1 MSVILAIVALGAIL
15 VISLL
20 AMSRSQGRQISGLAD
35 FESRWQKVDME
46 AFSNLIDPQEQRYL
60 QRNLPAAEFRKLQ
73 RERVTIMWE
82 YLSRL
87 AENSKLMVQAGQIVQ
102 HSSTGE
108 VAVKAQQLV
117 SNAIRTRMLILMAE
131 AYLVVKFV
139 MPDATDPI
147 QPLVRRYEN
156 LSLTFAQTWTQ
167 HNLATVAS
175 VAS

>member
-1 MSVILAIVALGAIL
+1 MSFILAIVALGAVL
-15 VISLL
+15 TVALFVV
-20 AMSRSQGRQISGLAD
+20 ARKQGTQIRGIAD

-46 AFSNLIDPQEQRYL
+46 AFSNLIDPMEQRYL
-60 QRNLPAAEFRKLQ
+60 QRNLPASEFRRLQ

-87 AENSKLMVQAGQIVQ
+87 AENSRLMVQAGQIVQ
-102 HSSTGE
+102 HTSTGE
-108 VAVKAQQLV
+108 AAVKAQQV
-117 SNAIRTRMLILMAE
+117 VANAIQTRMLILMAE

-156 LSLTFAQTWTQ
+156 LSLSFAQTWTQ
-167 HNLATVAS
+167 HNLAAATLLAS
-175 VAS
+175 